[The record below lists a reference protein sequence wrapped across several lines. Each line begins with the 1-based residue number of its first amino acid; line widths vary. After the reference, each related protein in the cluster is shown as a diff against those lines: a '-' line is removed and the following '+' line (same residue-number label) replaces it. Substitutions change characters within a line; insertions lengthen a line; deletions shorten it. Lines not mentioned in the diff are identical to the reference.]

1 MGRAKIWITGANG
14 KLGNTIAKMLDYNE
28 YVIYTSDQDV
38 DISDL
43 DEVLS
48 YIDVSRPEIV
58 INCAGFS
65 DRKFCEENQAMAYRV
80 NALGPRNLAA
90 AARKIGAKI
99 IHISSDDVFGGGNQN
114 ELTEFDFPNPTTVY
128 GKSKLAGE
136 TFVRELNPRHL
147 IIRSSWVY
155 GGPEGTR
162 DFVQDLLEQAK
173 TKKTIQVP
181 NNQISSPTSAKAL
194 AKFVVELLHTN
205 EYGVYHASC
214 EGSCTRYEFA
224 KAILKE
230 AGLSDIQVEPSTSG
244 ESEVKST
251 RLRNLMM
258 EITNVY
264 KMPDWREALTEYMTQ
279 YKRHKIE
286 VEKRTDEE

>member
-1 MGRAKIWITGANG
+1 
-14 KLGNTIAKMLDYNE
+14 
-28 YVIYTSDQDV
+28 V
-38 DISDL
+38 
-43 DEVLS
+43 
-48 YIDVSRPEIV
+48 
-58 INCAGFS
+58 
-65 DRKFCEENQAMAYRV
+65 
-80 NALGPRNLAA
+80 
-90 AARKIGAKI
+90 
-99 IHISSDDVFGGGNQN
+99 
-114 ELTEFDFPNPTTVY
+114 
-128 GKSKLAGE
+128 
-136 TFVRELNPRHL
+136 
-147 IIRSSWVY
+147 
-155 GGPEGTR
+155 
-162 DFVQDLLEQAK
+162 
-173 TKKTIQVP
+173 
-181 NNQISSPTSAKAL
+181 L

-230 AGLSDIQVEPSTSG
+230 AGLADVQVEPSISG

-251 RLRNLMM
+251 LLRNLMM